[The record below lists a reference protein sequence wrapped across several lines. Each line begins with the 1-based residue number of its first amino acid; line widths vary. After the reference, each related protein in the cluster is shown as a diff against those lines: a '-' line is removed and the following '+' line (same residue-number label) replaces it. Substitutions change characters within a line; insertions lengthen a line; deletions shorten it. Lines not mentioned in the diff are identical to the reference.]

1 MLRLI
6 EITTWAL
13 GGLIVGVL
21 AGYGV
26 AALTRC
32 PRDDRANARPDV
44 DGKRAIP
51 FRRMRQDGHRRSQR
65 ERTVERARA

>member
-13 GGLIVGVL
+13 GGLVVGVL

-32 PRDDRANARPDV
+32 PPTLANARPDT
-44 DGKRAIP
+44 
-51 FRRMRQDGHRRSQR
+51 
-65 ERTVERARA
+65 RTISPDASRWSEKSA

>member
-13 GGLIVGVL
+13 GGLVVGVL

-32 PRDDRANARPDV
+32 PPPLANARPDV
-44 DGKRAIP
+44 DGKRTIP
-51 FRRMRQDGHRRSQR
+51 FSQDRQYGKAVG
-65 ERTVERARA
+65 E

>member
-13 GGLIVGVL
+13 GGLVVGVL

-32 PRDDRANARPDV
+32 PPTLANARPDV
-44 DGKRAIP
+44 DGKRTISPDAS
-51 FRRMRQDGHRRSQR
+51 RWSERQ
-65 ERTVERARA
+65 EKPA

>member
-1 MLRLI
+1 MMLRLI

-13 GGLIVGVL
+13 GGLVVGVL

-44 DGKRAIP
+44 DGKRTISPDASIWSGKEKP
-51 FRRMRQDGHRRSQR
+51 
-65 ERTVERARA
+65 A

>member
-13 GGLIVGVL
+13 GGLVVGVL

-32 PRDDRANARPDV
+32 PPTNANART
-44 DGKRAIP
+44 DGKRTISPDASIW
-51 FRRMRQDGHRRSQR
+51 SQ
-65 ERTVERARA
+65 EKPA